1 MSAVTTVGS
10 FSIRQVFQYDAGHA
24 QDQSLL
30 STFAGAA
37 AVYEDGTG
45 ANGTDNERF
54 VKIDTAAS

>member
-1 MSAVTTVGS
+1 MGPFTL
-10 FSIRQVFQYDAGHA
+10 RQVFQYDAGHA

-45 ANGTDNERF
+45 SNGTVQAVRQAH
-54 VKIDTAAS
+54 TSAT